1 MAKKRGFREEYETL
15 LLVGEGETEVA
26 FLSHIKALYVERGC
40 GLAVKVICARGKG
53 AAHVV
58 DVAIRQRLNAAYDTV
73 AVLLDTDTDWGPAVA
88 KRANEHR
95 IQVLRSEPMFEAMM
109 LRVHRQS
116 AEGRAD
122 ELKRRFA
129 PLVNGDGLD
138 PRNYSTNFGDD
149 ILQMARQRELTLD
162 HLLRLLRR

>member
-1 MAKKRGFREEYETL
+1 MAKKRASRAEYETL

-26 FLSHIKALYVERGC
+26 FLSHVKALYAPRGC

-58 DVAIRQRLNAAYDTV
+58 DVAIRQKLNAAYDSV
-73 AVLLDTDTDWGPAVA
+73 AVLLDTDQDWGPAVD
-88 KRANEHR
+88 KRARDHGV
-95 IQVLRSEPMFEAMM
+95 QVLCSEPMFEAMM
-109 LRVHRQS
+109 LRVHRQP
-116 AEGRAD
+116 AQGRSE

-138 PRNYSTNFGDD
+138 SRNYGANFGDP
-149 ILQMARQRELTLD
+149 ILQAARQRESTLD
-162 HLLRLLRR
+162 RLLQLLRR

>member
-1 MAKKRGFREEYETL
+1 MSNKRGFREQYETL

-26 FLSHIKALYVERGC
+26 FLSHVKALYAPRGC
-40 GLAVKVICARGKG
+40 GLAIKVFCARGKG

-88 KRANEHR
+88 KRANDHGIE
-95 IQVLRSEPMFEAMM
+95 VLRSEPMFEAMM
-109 LRVHRQS
+109 LRVHRQRS
-116 AEGRAD
+116 TGRAE

-129 PLVNGDGLD
+129 RLVNGDGLD
-138 PRNYSTNFGDD
+138 QRNYSTHFGDD
-149 ILQMARQRELTLD
+149 ILQMARVREATLD
-162 HLLRLLRR
+162 HLLRLLHR